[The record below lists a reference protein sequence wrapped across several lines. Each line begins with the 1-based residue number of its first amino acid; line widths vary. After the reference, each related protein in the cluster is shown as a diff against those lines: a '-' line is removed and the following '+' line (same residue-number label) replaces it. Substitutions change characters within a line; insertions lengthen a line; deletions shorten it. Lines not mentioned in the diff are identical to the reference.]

1 MKIMVVTKTW
11 RGTSNDTMHGM
22 GKFHRKTVIYQYV
35 HTYMML
41 TQSVTV
47 VWKNSPLDI
56 FM

>member
-11 RGTSNDTMHGM
+11 RGTRNGTMHGM
-22 GKFHRKTVIYQYV
+22 GKFHRKAVIYQYV
-35 HTYMML
+35 QIYIML